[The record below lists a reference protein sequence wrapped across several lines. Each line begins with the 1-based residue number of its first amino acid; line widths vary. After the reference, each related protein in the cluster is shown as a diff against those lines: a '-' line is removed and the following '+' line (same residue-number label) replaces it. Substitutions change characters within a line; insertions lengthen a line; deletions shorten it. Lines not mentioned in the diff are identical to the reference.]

1 MPHLLRVEKMVIHDH
16 EKVSFL
22 PVFANWHCY
31 LNPVVMKGALYF
43 NQRILN
49 QFNLNSNSNEF

>member
-22 PVFANWHCY
+22 PVFENWYQSC
-31 LNPVVMKGALYF
+31 LNPVVMKGTLYF

-49 QFNLNSNSNEF
+49 